1 MGSGSSGRVERG
13 SLGEVGVSTILAICI
28 AAGKGVGRS
37 SSIGVRGGERYRG
50 SLSSSVTSST
60 VILNNS
66 GLISGRRQVVEGSSA
81 RISTE
86 PGRLSG
92 VEQRVAEVKLVV
104 ERVADTGM

>member
-1 MGSGSSGRVERG
+1 MGSGSSGRGERRA
-13 SLGEVGVSTILAICI
+13 LGALGVSTILAICL

-81 RISTE
+81 RISPE
-86 PGRLSG
+86 PGRLSET
-92 VEQRVAEVKLVV
+92 EQLVAE
-104 ERVADTGM
+104 AH